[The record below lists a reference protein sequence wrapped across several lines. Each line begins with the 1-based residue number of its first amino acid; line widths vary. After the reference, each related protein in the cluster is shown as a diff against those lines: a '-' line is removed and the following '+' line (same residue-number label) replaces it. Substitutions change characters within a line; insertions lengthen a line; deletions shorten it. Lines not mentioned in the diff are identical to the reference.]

1 MPELEQILV
10 GAGVPAP
17 MAGVLADVDRAI
29 SKGELT
35 IDSGD
40 LARLI
45 GRPTTPWQDTVATFL
60 PG

>member
-1 MPELEQILV
+1 
-10 GAGVPAP
+10 

-29 SKGELT
+29 GKGELA

-45 GRPTTPWQDTVATFL
+45 GRPTTPWQQTVAGFV
-60 PG
+60 PA